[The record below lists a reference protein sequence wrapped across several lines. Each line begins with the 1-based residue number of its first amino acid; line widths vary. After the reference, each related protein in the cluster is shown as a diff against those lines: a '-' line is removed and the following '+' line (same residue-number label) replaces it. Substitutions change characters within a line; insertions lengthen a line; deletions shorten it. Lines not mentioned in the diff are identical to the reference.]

1 MPLGEAL
8 NDDYVIN
15 LLKSDATRISSARP
29 RAKDAPKPNIRFLRN
44 VIRETDSHNAALKA
58 KEAEDSRLKL
68 LELKRQ
74 ERSGGSGKRKRD
86 EDGEGRAEKKARS
99 GERNGRW
106 ASALGGLGKVR
117 SGERESRSEIK
128 VKGAAESKKRRRDDS
143 RERHVEDERRTKKQ
157 QEPGERLPP
166 SERKRSR
173 EWRRRDEAI
182 SERSRSPQR
191 RKNVDHDRHKSVRD
205 EVDEDSDPLES
216 IIGPRPAPTV
226 RPRGRGAQNAYVS
239 SHNSTIDARF
249 AADYDPSADIH
260 PDHDVDGGEGDD
272 WDMALSALQAKTR
285 FKASQKDRLKAAG
298 FTEEEV
304 GRWEKGG
311 KVEKDVGDVR
321 WKKKGEGREWDAG
334 KAGDEE
340 GRLETKVA
348 NYANHVF
355 LPQYHFEAAP
365 PTSPPAIVAV
375 LPQLSAPTTSPT
387 MSALLRTRA
396 LHVAR
401 TRAPIYTTARFASG
415 INSGST
421 PNVNAASDDAAGDRK
436 NLKEGAKRDPEL
448 YVHIHQYLHHCS
460 TDEMLDPARDYDRS
474 VYVGRLAFL
483 AQPHVVVFREQ
494 SGAGGG

>member
-8 NDDYVIN
+8 DDDYVIN
-15 LLKSDATRISSARP
+15 LLKSDATRITSTRP

-58 KEAEDSRLKL
+58 KEAEDARVKL
-68 LELKRQ
+68 LELRRQ

-86 EDGEGRAEKKARS
+86 EDGEGKAEKKPRS

-117 SGERESRSEIK
+117 STEREGKGEIK
-128 VKGAAESKKRRRDDS
+128 VKGAAAESRKRRRDDS
-143 RERHVEDERRTKKQ
+143 HERRVEDERRTKKLQ
-157 QEPGERLPP
+157 QPEELSRP
-166 SERKRSR
+166 SERNHGKER
-173 EWRRRDEAI
+173 RRRDKSV

-191 RKNVDHDRHKSVRD
+191 RRKEDRHKSVRN

-216 IIGPRPAPTV
+216 IIGPRPAPAV
-226 RPRGRGAQNAYVS
+226 RPRGRGAQNANVS
-239 SHNSTIDARF
+239 SSTIDARF

-260 PDHDVDGGEGDD
+260 PDHDGDGGEGDD
-272 WDMALSALQAKTR
+272 WDMAISALQARTR

-334 KAGDEE
+334 KAEDEE

-348 NYANHVF
+348 W
-355 LPQYHFEAAP
+355 
-365 PTSPPAIVAV
+365 
-375 LPQLSAPTTSPT
+375 
-387 MSALLRTRA
+387 
-396 LHVAR
+396 
-401 TRAPIYTTARFASG
+401 
-415 INSGST
+415 
-421 PNVNAASDDAAGDRK
+421 
-436 NLKEGAKRDPEL
+436 AK
-448 YVHIHQYLHHCS
+448 
-460 TDEMLDPARDYDRS
+460 
-474 VYVGRLAFL
+474 
-483 AQPHVVVFREQ
+483 
-494 SGAGGG
+494 

>member
-8 NDDYVIN
+8 DDDYVIN

-58 KEAEDSRLKL
+58 KEAEDSRQKL

-74 ERSGGSGKRKRD
+74 ERSGGGKRKRNS
-86 EDGEGRAEKKARS
+86 EEGGRGEGRAEKKPRS

-117 SGERESRSEIK
+117 SGERDSRSEIK
-128 VKGAAESKKRRRDDS
+128 VKGAAAESGKRRRDDS

-157 QEPGERLPP
+157 PEPEERPRH
-166 SERKRSR
+166 SERKHSKER
-173 EWRRRDEAI
+173 RRRDEDV

-191 RKNVDHDRHKSVRD
+191 RRKVDHDRHSSVRD
-205 EVDEDSDPLES
+205 EVNDDSDPLES
-216 IIGPRPAPTV
+216 IIGPRPAITV
-226 RPRGRGAQNAYVS
+226 RPRGRGAQNASIS
-239 SHNSTIDARF
+239 SSTIDARF

-260 PDHDVDGGEGDD
+260 PDHDVNGGEGDD
-272 WDMALSALQAKTR
+272 DWGMALSALQARTR

-334 KAGDEE
+334 KEVGDEE

-348 NYANHVF
+348 W
-355 LPQYHFEAAP
+355 
-365 PTSPPAIVAV
+365 
-375 LPQLSAPTTSPT
+375 
-387 MSALLRTRA
+387 
-396 LHVAR
+396 
-401 TRAPIYTTARFASG
+401 
-415 INSGST
+415 
-421 PNVNAASDDAAGDRK
+421 
-436 NLKEGAKRDPEL
+436 AK
-448 YVHIHQYLHHCS
+448 
-460 TDEMLDPARDYDRS
+460 
-474 VYVGRLAFL
+474 
-483 AQPHVVVFREQ
+483 
-494 SGAGGG
+494 